1 MCTCFPQISFFSLL
15 SVLCVM
21 LSMAG
26 SVLSCKNAQL
36 ARDFQD
42 CSMVRLRREG
52 RKELAGGGV
61 RDTWVCPDL
70 SLPSATQE
78 GKVCVCCPSVP
89 LLRPCPE
96 SGQELKLA
104 PNSTCDE
111 ARGALKVIVHAAPQ
125 PFLLPHHLPGFHLCL
140 PFQSPHRP
148 ELVGFSPPQA
158 PFTSLFLSC
167 FQNLLFSVCGLTI
180 CAAIICTLSAIVCC
194 IQIFSLDLV
203 HTVRG
208 ARVKA
213 KQV

>member
-42 CSMVRLRREG
+42 CSMVRLRRESL
-52 RKELAGGGV
+52 KELVGGAV
-61 RDTWVCPDL
+61 QDTWVCPDSGCFTL
-70 SLPSATQE
+70 LTATQE

-96 SGQELKLA
+96 SGQELKVA

-111 ARGALKVIVHAAPQ
+111 ARGALKVSVLSLPHS
-125 PFLLPHHLPGFHLCL
+125 FFSLLSFSWLSLLPPLLG
-140 PFQSPHRP
+140 SS
-148 ELVGFSPPQA
+148 G
-158 PFTSLFLSC
+158 T
-167 FQNLLFSVCGLTI
+167 QNW
-180 CAAIICTLSAIVCC
+180 
-194 IQIFSLDLV
+194 
-203 HTVRG
+203 
-208 ARVKA
+208 
-213 KQV
+213 